1 MTDGSC
7 PSGRSAQRLPSGG
20 SKYIM
25 PFTVGW
31 VLYNPKH
38 SPACVSRVNA
48 SVITGVRICRRQLT
62 RFRAEGLQRGTACER
77 ESRHQADAYDVENST
92 VQESEAYCHNEKS
105 NGCVHPD
112 SDSDNRAEREY
123 FLRLRRFINF

>member
-31 VLYNPKH
+31 VLYNPEH
-38 SPACVSRVNA
+38 SPACVSRTNA

-62 RFRAEGLQRGTACER
+62 RFRAEGLQRGTACLL
-77 ESRHQADAYDVENST
+77 D
-92 VQESEAYCHNEKS
+92 SEAGRGYVGNAKFH
-105 NGCVHPD
+105 
-112 SDSDNRAEREY
+112 RACSSYARI
-123 FLRLRRFINF
+123 FIAS